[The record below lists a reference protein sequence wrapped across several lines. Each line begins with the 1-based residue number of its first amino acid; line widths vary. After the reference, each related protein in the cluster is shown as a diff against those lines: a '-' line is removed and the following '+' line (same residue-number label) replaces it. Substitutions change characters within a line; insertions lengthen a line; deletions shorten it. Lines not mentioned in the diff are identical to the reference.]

1 MNEEAKQKTQ
11 QNEDAEKALDYL
23 ETEDDGSGEIYSI
36 EEKEIMIDG
45 RKLRQNE
52 KIYELTDII
61 EESSPPPPSSSEE
74 GLSDEMLIKISEMC
88 EKVARQMFPPIAER
102 IIKEEIRK
110 LRESIEDSDE

>member
-11 QNEDAEKALDYL
+11 QNEDAKGALDYL

-36 EEKEIMIDG
+36 AEKEIMIDG
-45 RKLRQNE
+45 RKLRQSE
-52 KIYELTDII
+52 RIYDLTDTI
-61 EESSPPPPSSSEE
+61 EERSAPSLSEA

-88 EKVARQMFPPIAER
+88 ERVARQMFPPIAER

-110 LRESIEDSDE
+110 LKKNTEDSDE

>member
-11 QNEDAEKALDYL
+11 QNDDQERDLNYH
-23 ETEDDGSGEIYSI
+23 ETGDGGSGEIYSFA
-36 EEKEIMIDG
+36 EKEMIIEG
-45 RKLRQNE
+45 RKLGRNE
-52 KIYELTDII
+52 RIYELNEIII
-61 EESSPPPPSSSEE
+61 EESSSQSSNEV

-110 LRESIEDSDE
+110 LKKNIEDSDE

>member
-1 MNEEAKQKTQ
+1 MNEEAKRKTQ
-11 QNEDAEKALDYL
+11 QNEDGERSLDYL

-36 EEKEIMIDG
+36 AEKEMTIDG

-52 KIYELTDII
+52 RIYDLTDTI
-61 EESSPPPPSSSEE
+61 EESSPPSQSDE

-110 LRESIEDSDE
+110 LKKSIIEDSDE